1 MTTFYGP
8 LVRVRHSMLDAM
20 YYVEVKSESGGWTPI
35 STYSEMSN
43 GFARTQAHE
52 RAQAVRAQ
60 AVRAQL
66 LERENV
72 LPPTA

>member
-8 LVRVRHSMLDAM
+8 LVRVRHSLLDAM
-20 YYVEVKSESGGWTPI
+20 YYVEVKQADDAWTPVAQFN
-35 STYSEMSN
+35 EMSN
-43 GFARTQAHE
+43 GFARTEAHA
-52 RAQAVRAQ
+52 RAQD
-60 AVRAQL
+60 VRAQL